1 MKLSTLG
8 LGLVAVTSSL
18 IATAAFIQP
27 VSAATIGSLNGTNA
41 AIPFTFNGTWEFTFL
56 YSFGNDQSNFGV
68 ASGTT
73 PITTFFKE
81 KNQNSPGSVTPN
93 TLVSYTFNGS
103 ETSFF
108 LSTVKPGGQ
117 PTVFSSIPIPSLPKA
132 SFWIASAAGDYPA
145 LLPSVDPTVGVPF
158 APSEAFSYFV
168 DQYAGNGTLVI
179 GVNDTFKLDRD
190 YNDFIVKARPVPV
203 PAIVPGI
210 ALAAAFFGSKALKR
224 NKKESKT
231 VA

>member
-27 VSAATIGSLNGTNA
+27 VSAATIGSLNGTGA
-41 AIPFTFNGTWEFTFL
+41 PIPFTFNGTWEFTFL

-93 TLVSYTFNGS
+93 TPVSYTFNGS

-117 PTVFSSIPIPSLPKA
+117 PTVFSSIPTPGLPKA

-145 LLPSVDPTVGVPF
+145 LPSVDPIVGVPF
-158 APSEAFSYFV
+158 PPSEAFSYFV
-168 DQYAGNGTLVI
+168 DLYAGDGTLVI
-179 GVNDTFKLDRD
+179 GVNDTFKRDRD
-190 YNDFIVKARPVPV
+190 YNDFIVKAKPVPV

-210 ALAAAFFGSKALKR
+210 ALAAAFFGSKTLKR